1 MARITKA
8 QAQEIHAARAA
19 HFAVGNVIL
28 SSYWGEHSL
37 VTAYNETDCST
48 WSVTVQ
54 KVKLIDGQWT
64 AVEPART
71 HRTDADR
78 QDRVVAQGVAA

>member
-8 QAQEIHAARAA
+8 QAQAIQAARAA
-19 HFAVGNVIL
+19 HFAIGNVIF
-28 SSYWGEHSL
+28 SSYWGEYSL
-37 VTAYNETDCST
+37 VLAYAETDCCT

-54 KVKLIDGQWT
+54 TVKLVDGQWV

-71 HRTDADR
+71 HRTEADR
-78 QDRVVAQGVAA
+78 KDRIVAQGIAA